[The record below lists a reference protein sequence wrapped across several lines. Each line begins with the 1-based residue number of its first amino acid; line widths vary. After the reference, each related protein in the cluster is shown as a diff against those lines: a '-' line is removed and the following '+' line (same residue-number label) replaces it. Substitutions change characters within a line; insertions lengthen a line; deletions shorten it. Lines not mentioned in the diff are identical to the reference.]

1 MSIELITLLCML
13 GAFATGVFFLKLPA
27 GVSLAIAAVT
37 GALVAGEGFPV
48 RHLVEGSFGFLDPIM
63 IIATAMIFMKAV
75 EASGAL
81 RTISYYLIKSLYRYP
96 TLMMVIITY
105 FVMFPGMLTGL
116 ASACILTTGALV
128 VKPLRAMGMSGLAV
142 GSLIVMASVF
152 GEIAPP
158 ICIPVMIIGGGVD
171 MPYIGFEGP
180 LFFASF
186 PLATI
191 TAIIIR
197 FRYLK
202 PFNIDEVLAKM
213 DSPVHDKHGFK
224 LYIPIFIVVVLL
236 FAERFIPHIMP
247 HLGVPLI
254 FLIGTVTAF
263 GTGEKIDFFNQS
275 REAIRSA
282 MPVMAILVGVGI
294 FIHIMTLTGV
304 RGYLAI
310 TALQMP
316 DEIKYVAAL
325 IMPFFGSAYGSASV
339 IGVPLV
345 FVFIYKN
352 EIIVT
357 SALALLA
364 ALGDTMPPPSL
375 LCAYAA
381 QMVDEKNHF
390 KILKQSLFF
399 IILSMLVALLIII
412 FADGI
417 GSFISTY

>member
-1 MSIELITLLCML
+1 MTFELIILLSML
-13 GAFATGVFFLKLPA
+13 SAFAIGIFLLKFPA
-27 GVSLAIAAVT
+27 GVSLAIAAVV
-37 GALVAGEGFPV
+37 GGLVAGEGLPI
-48 RHLVEGSFGFLDPIM
+48 RHLIEGGFGFFDPIM
-63 IIATAMIFMKAV
+63 IIATAMIFMKSV
-75 EASGAL
+75 EATGAL
-81 RTISYYLIKSLYRYP
+81 RTISYYMIKSLYRYP
-96 TLMMVIITY
+96 TLMMIFITY

-128 VKPLRAMGMSGLAV
+128 VKPLKAMGMSNVVV

-180 LFFASF
+180 LFLASF

-191 TAIIIR
+191 IAVFIR

-202 PFNIDEVLAKM
+202 PFNIDEVLANM
-213 DSPVHDKHGFK
+213 DQPVFDVHGFK
-224 LYIPIFIVVVLL
+224 LYIPIFIVVTLL
-236 FAERFIPHIMP
+236 FAERIIPNIMP

-254 FLIGTVTAF
+254 FMLGTLTAF
-263 GTGEKIDFFNQS
+263 GTGEKVDIIKQS
-275 REAIRSA
+275 REAIRNA
-282 MPVMAILVGVGI
+282 MPVMAILVGVGM
-294 FIHIMTLTGV
+294 FIQIMTLTGV

-325 IMPFFGSAYGSASV
+325 IMPFFGSAYASASV
-339 IGVPLV
+339 VGVPLV
-345 FVFIYKN
+345 FVFIHKN

-381 QMVDEKNHF
+381 QMVGEKNHF
-390 KILKQSLFF
+390 KILKQSLGF
-399 IILSMLVALLIII
+399 IALSMLVALLIIV

-417 GSFISTY
+417 GGLISQY

>member
-1 MSIELITLLCML
+1 MSFELIILLSML
-13 GAFATGVFFLKLPA
+13 SAFAIGIFLLKLPA
-27 GVSLAIAAVT
+27 GVSLAISAII
-37 GALVAGEGFPV
+37 GGLVAGEGFPI
-48 RHLVEGSFGFLDPIM
+48 RHLIEGGFGFFDPIM
-63 IIATAMIFMKAV
+63 IIATAMIFMKSV
-75 EASGAL
+75 EATGAL
-81 RTISYYLIKSLYRYP
+81 RTISYYMIKSLYRYP
-96 TLMMVIITY
+96 TLMMVFITY

-128 VKPLRAMGMSGLAV
+128 VKPLKAMGMSNLVV

-180 LFFASF
+180 LFMASF

-191 TAIIIR
+191 IAIFIR

-202 PFNIDEVLAKM
+202 PFDINDVLSKM
-213 DSPVHDKHGFK
+213 DEPVHVTHGFK
-224 LYIPIFIVVVLL
+224 LYIPIFIVVTLL

-254 FLIGTVTAF
+254 FMLGTLTSF
-263 GTGEKIDFFNQS
+263 GTGEKLDIIKQS
-275 REAIRSA
+275 REAIRNA
-282 MPVMAILVGVGI
+282 LPVMAILVGVGM
-294 FIHIMTLTGV
+294 FIHMMTLTGV

-316 DEIKYVAAL
+316 DEIKYLAAL
-325 IMPFFGSAYGSASV
+325 IMPFFGSAYASASV
-339 IGVPLV
+339 VGVPLV
-345 FVFIYKN
+345 FVFIHKN
-352 EIIVT
+352 EIIIT

-375 LCAYAA
+375 LCAYAS
-381 QMVDEKNHF
+381 QMVGEKNHF
-390 KILKQSLFF
+390 KILKHSLGY
-399 IILSMLVALLIII
+399 IALSMLVALLIII

-417 GSFISTY
+417 GSLISQY

>member
-1 MSIELITLLCML
+1 
-13 GAFATGVFFLKLPA
+13 
-27 GVSLAIAAVT
+27 
-37 GALVAGEGFPV
+37 
-48 RHLVEGSFGFLDPIM
+48 
-63 IIATAMIFMKAV
+63 
-75 EASGAL
+75 
-81 RTISYYLIKSLYRYP
+81 
-96 TLMMVIITY
+96 
-105 FVMFPGMLTGL
+105 
-116 ASACILTTGALV
+116 
-128 VKPLRAMGMSGLAV
+128 
-142 GSLIVMASVF
+142 
-152 GEIAPP
+152 
-158 ICIPVMIIGGGVD
+158 
-171 MPYIGFEGP
+171 
-180 LFFASF
+180 
-186 PLATI
+186 
-191 TAIIIR
+191 
-197 FRYLK
+197 
-202 PFNIDEVLAKM
+202 
-213 DSPVHDKHGFK
+213 
-224 LYIPIFIVVVLL
+224 
-236 FAERFIPHIMP
+236 MP

-282 MPVMAILVGVGI
+282 MPVMAILVGVGM